1 MKRFVAEDSKFEKE
15 FWSKEISMRLK
26 EASCRKTRKVNRLK
40 FIKENKHLIMQAY
53 HQEGK
58 VDHKAAKIFKVD
70 TRTFKQWR
78 EDIEKHEV

>member
-1 MKRFVAEDSKFEKE
+1 MKRFVKEDSEFEKE

-26 EASCRKTRKVNRLK
+26 EASCRKTRKENRLK

-53 HQEGK
+53 YQEGK
-58 VDHKAAKIFKVD
+58 LDHQAAKIFKVD
-70 TRTFKQWR
+70 TRTFKSWR